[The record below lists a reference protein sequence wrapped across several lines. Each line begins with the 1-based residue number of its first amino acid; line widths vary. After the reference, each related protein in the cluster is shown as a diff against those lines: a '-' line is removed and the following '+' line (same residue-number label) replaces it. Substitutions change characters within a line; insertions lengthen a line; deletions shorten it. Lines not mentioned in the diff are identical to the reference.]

1 MAKLS
6 NQENVYFTDEYVVTY
21 ADFSAVTTDNATKTF
36 TYAVPA
42 GSLVT
47 AASAHLRTAFD
58 DSGAGDELDV
68 IVGVTGGDVDG
79 LLASAAVHVDQT
91 EITYVANTGAL
102 IDNENGTIFTT
113 AGSIAI
119 TFTPNASTGT
129 DYALSELTAGE
140 IVFRFAIIDLDP
152 NA

>member
-6 NQENVYFTDEYVVTY
+6 NQENVYFTDELVIKYS
-21 ADFSAVTTDNATKTF
+21 DFTETTDDTAQTF

-58 DSGAGDELDV
+58 DSGSGDELDV
-68 IVGVTGGDVDG
+68 IAGVTGGDVDG
-79 LLASAAVHVDQT
+79 LLALALLHVDGT

-102 IDNENGTIFTT
+102 VDNENGTVFTA
-113 AGSIAI
+113 AGSIAV
-119 TFTPNASTGT
+119 TFTPNASTGQS
-129 DYALSELTAGE
+129 YALSELTAGE

>member
-6 NQENVYFTDEYVVTY
+6 NQENVYFTDELVIKYSDFTQT
-21 ADFSAVTTDNATKTF
+21 ADDTAQTF
-36 TYAVPA
+36 TYTVPA

-58 DSGAGDELDV
+58 DSGSGDELDV

-79 LLASAAVHVDQT
+79 LLTIALLHTDGT
-91 EITYVANTGAL
+91 EISYVANTGAL
-102 IDNENGTIFTT
+102 VDNENGTVFAA
-113 AGSIAI
+113 AGSIAL
-119 TFTPNASTGT
+119 TFTPNASTGQS
-129 DYALSELTAGE
+129 YALSELTAGE

>member
-6 NQENVYFTDEYVVTY
+6 NQENVYFTDELVIKYS
-21 ADFSAVTTDNATKTF
+21 DFTVSTDDTDQTF

-79 LLASAAVHVDQT
+79 LLTIAQLHTDST

-102 IDNENGTIFTT
+102 VDNENGTVFTA
-113 AGSIAI
+113 AGSIAV
-119 TFTPNASTGT
+119 TFSPNTSTGQS
-129 DYALSELTAGE
+129 YALSELTAGE

>member
-6 NQENVYFTDEYVVTY
+6 NQENVYFTDELVIKYSDFTQT
-21 ADFSAVTTDNATKTF
+21 ADDTAQTF
-36 TYAVPA
+36 TYTVPA

-58 DSGAGDELDV
+58 DSGSGDELDV

-79 LLASAAVHVDQT
+79 LLTIALLHTDGT
-91 EITYVANTGAL
+91 EISYVANTGAL
-102 IDNENGTIFTT
+102 VDNENGTVFAT
-113 AGSIAI
+113 AGSIAV
-119 TFTPNASTGT
+119 TFTPNASTGQS
-129 DYALSELTAGE
+129 YALSELTAGE

>member
-6 NQENVYFTDEYVVTY
+6 NQENVYFTDELVIKYSDFTQT
-21 ADFSAVTTDNATKTF
+21 ADDTAQTF
-36 TYAVPA
+36 TYTVPA

-58 DSGAGDELDV
+58 DSGSGDELDV

-79 LLASAAVHVDQT
+79 LLTIALLHTDGT
-91 EITYVANTGAL
+91 EISYVANTGAL
-102 IDNENGTIFTT
+102 VDNENGTVFTA
-113 AGSIAI
+113 AGSIAV
-119 TFTPNASTGT
+119 TFTPNASTGQS
-129 DYALSELTAGE
+129 YALSELTAGE